1 MDGLVKSEIKKEEI
15 TGIPSLTLHGIEI
28 TQQQDELDGGEVD
41 FEEDLTEEDLEL
53 ESTYQDVDTEDSDV
67 TLTQAESRRSLP
79 LSDAPMRKYPFNLKQ
94 NECGNILTVHH
105 TVKEAGQ
112 QLRIQIAACCFNE
125 LSNKLVVIDK
135 RGNVFVFDFVHKRY
149 WRLGVRMPKAKLI
162 RPSPLHTSDYIVG
175 NKVGHLYIIDVDN
188 SILGAHGEVGSAPL
202 EELSWSNRLQNPRCA
217 NALMRF
223 GGEAVL
229 VNLHTLEVSHQLDFD
244 ESRYTLKFAA
254 FLPNSDQ
261 FFIGFSNDSLH
272 VWSSHSLATL
282 RMAQPIKARNRKL
295 RLLPVGE
302 SIPQFALRSPDE
314 SDVEDDLTFDCQDY
328 DFADGLLL
336 CYCFTPDGNK
346 MCLSTLDGYLLVL
359 SVATFDL
366 EKLYRLNDFTLR
378 QMAFLAQPKE
388 RIVFGVTA
396 RNQAVMLDL
405 SNTDH
410 KLIVQRSNAI
420 SLSLSRDGKLL
431 SVTSLCGEVNV
442 WSTCR
447 LFNALQ
453 AQTRCLNQMKSTFK
467 QPKVLPPCSVAG
479 GGMNQELRHL
489 LKPERLRAM
498 LKEYG
503 CYPEKYRFLIWT
515 SLLELPCNGPQFQA
529 LIKLGPPLMVR
540 KQAKKLKI
548 RNEAQRRV
556 LIKIWSCLAQWCKVL
571 AHADFMPHL
580 IYPFVKQLPKNSL
593 VCFEVIATLV
603 LNHFQ
608 LWFEFHPLP
617 PSNYLAMCENILQ
630 HCDAQLCKF
639 YKSQEILAKDY
650 AWSLLS
656 TAFSEVLEE
665 QQWLSLWDNI
675 VSEQPWFP
683 VFLVVAYNLIH
694 REVII
699 RLPDKRSVL
708 SFFHEQNPVDIGKL
722 LSKARRLMAKCEL
735 ALHPQRFM
743 QRFNAIPKGVYPK
756 FLKYPSEWIEQQEE
770 QTVSLMKHNEEI
782 DARIRHLEL
791 EEVQIMER
799 LENGIK
805 QEEHARRLKE
815 MEKLYQDTIHREEER
830 ITCQRKMLL
839 TYQMEVRRRKS
850 EVITKLQESEQR
862 RKVLEME
869 KDIDLLMHS
878 IERERRRHN
887 QQMQLAED
895 EIRNQEM
902 ELIAQRYYLDSAGA
916 PLAQKYY
923 DKIQKLC
930 TQRDQLQQNLRDM
943 TMEHLRTPA
952 SASAQ
957 YNPQLG
963 DIENSI
969 LEIQREFTEI
979 ITTETTTRGCRS
991 NFS

>member
-1 MDGLVKSEIKKEEI
+1 MDRIIKSEIKEEI
-15 TGIPSLTLHGIEI
+15 TGIPSVTLHGIGKS
-28 TQQQDELDGGEVD
+28 QLDDPHGEED
-41 FEEDLTEEDLEL
+41 LDDDLTEEDLEQ
-53 ESTYQDVDTEDSDV
+53 STYDDVDTEDSDI
-67 TLTQAESRRSLP
+67 TLTQAETARSMP
-79 LSDAPMRKYPFNLKQ
+79 LSDAPMRKFPFKLKQ

-105 TVKEAGQ
+105 TIKEAGHR
-112 QLRIQIAACCFNE
+112 LRIQIAACCFNE

-135 RGNVFVFDFVHKRY
+135 RGNVFIFDFVHKRY
-149 WRLGVRMPKAKLI
+149 WRLGFRLPKAKLI
-162 RPSPLHTSDYIVG
+162 RPSPLHNSDYIVG
-175 NKVGHLYIIDVDN
+175 NKTGGITIIDVDS
-188 SILGAHGEVGSAPL
+188 SIMGARGEVGNATL
-202 EELSWSNRLQNPRCA
+202 DELSWSNRLQNPRFS

-223 GGEAVL
+223 GSEAFL
-229 VNLHTLEVSHQLDFD
+229 VNLHTLAVSHQLDFD

-272 VWSSHSLATL
+272 VWSSHSLCTL

-295 RLLPVGE
+295 RLLPVEE
-302 SIPQFALRSPDE
+302 SVPEIVLRGTDD
-314 SDVEDDLTFDCQDY
+314 SDLEDDLTFDCQDH

-359 SVATFDL
+359 CVASFDL
-366 EKLYRLNDFTLR
+366 EKLYRLADFTLR
-378 QMAFLAQPKE
+378 QMALLAQPKE
-388 RIVFGVTA
+388 RIVFGITT

-405 SNTDH
+405 TNTDH

-420 SLSLSRDGKLL
+420 SLTLSRDGKLL
-431 SVTSLCGEVNV
+431 SVTSRCGEVNV

-453 AQTRCLNQMKSTFK
+453 VQTRCLNQIKSTFK
-467 QPKVLPPCSVAG
+467 QPKPLPHCSVG
-479 GGMNQELRHL
+479 GGVSQELRHL
-489 LKPERLRAM
+489 LKPERLKAM

-515 SLLELPCNGPQFQA
+515 SLLDLPCNGPQFQA
-529 LIKLGPPLMVR
+529 LIKLGAPLMV
-540 KQAKKLKI
+540 KNQAKKLKI
-548 RNEAQRRV
+548 RNDAQRRAV
-556 LIKIWSCLAQWCKVL
+556 IKIWSCLSQWCKVL
-571 AHADFMPHL
+571 AHADFMPLL

-593 VCFEVIATLV
+593 VSFEVVATLI

-617 PSNYLAMCENILQ
+617 PSNYLAMCDNILQ
-630 HCDAQLCKF
+630 HCDEELCQF
-639 YKSQEILAKDY
+639 YNSQDIAPKDF

-665 QQWLSLWDNI
+665 QHWLSLWDNI
-675 VSEQPWFP
+675 VSEPPWFP
-683 VFLVVAYNLIH
+683 VFLVVAYNVIH
-694 REVII
+694 REIVI

-708 SFFHEQNPVDIGKL
+708 MYFRDQNPVDISKL
-722 LSKARRLMAKCEL
+722 LFKARKLMAKCEL

-743 QRFNAIPKGVYPK
+743 EHFRPIPKGVYPK
-756 FLKYPSEWIEQQEE
+756 FLKYPSEWIEKQEE
-770 QTVSLMKHNEEI
+770 QAVSLLKHNQEI

-791 EEVQIMER
+791 EEVQIKER
-799 LENGIK
+799 LENGLK
-805 QEEHARRLKE
+805 QEEHARRLRE

-830 ITCQRKMLL
+830 ITIQRKMLL

-850 EVITKLQESEQR
+850 EVITKLHESEQR

-902 ELIAQRYYLDSAGA
+902 ELLAQRYYSETAGA

-923 DKIQKLC
+923 DNIQKLC
-930 TQRDQLQQNLRDM
+930 SQRDQLQQKLRDM
-943 TMEHLRTPA
+943 TMEQLRSPA
-952 SASAQ
+952 TSSVQ
-957 YNPQLG
+957 CNPQLV

-979 ITTETTTRGCRS
+979 ITTETTARGYRS
-991 NFS
+991 TYS

>member
-1 MDGLVKSEIKKEEI
+1 MDMIVKTEIKKEDI
-15 TGIPSLTLHGIEI
+15 TGIPSATLHGIEG
-28 TQQQDELDGGEVD
+28 TQQDHDETDLE
-41 FEEDLTEEDLEL
+41 EEDWTEADLEL
-53 ESTYQDVDTEDSDV
+53 SSFQDADTDDSDV
-67 TLTQAESRRSLP
+67 TLTQAETAHSMP
-79 LSDAPMRKYPFNLKQ
+79 LSDASMRKYPFKLKQ

-135 RGNVFVFDFVHKRY
+135 RGNIFVFDFVHKRY
-149 WRLGVRMPKAKLI
+149 WRLGFLMPRAKLI
-162 RPSPLHTSDYIVG
+162 RPSPLHISDYYVG
-175 NKVGHLYIIDVDN
+175 NKTGHVFIIDVDN
-188 SILGAHGEVGSAPL
+188 SILGAHGEVGNAAL
-202 EELSWSNRLQNPRCA
+202 EELSWSNRLQNPRSS

-223 GGEAVL
+223 GSEAVL

-272 VWSSHSLATL
+272 VWSSHSLCTL

-295 RLLPVGE
+295 RLLPAGE
-302 SIPQFALRSPDE
+302 TIPEIVLRGADD
-314 SDVEDDLTFDCQDY
+314 SDLEDDLTFDCQDY
-328 DFADGLLL
+328 DFADGSLLT
-336 CYCFTPDGNK
+336 YCFTPDGNK

-359 SVATFDL
+359 SVASFDL
-366 EKLYRLNDFTLR
+366 EKLYRLTDFTLR

-388 RIVFGVTA
+388 RIVFGITA

-405 SNTDH
+405 TNTDH
-410 KLIVQRSNAI
+410 KLVVQRSNAI

-431 SVTSLCGEVNV
+431 SVTSRCGEVNV

-453 AQTRCLNQMKSTFK
+453 VQTRCLNQMKSTFK
-467 QPKVLPPCSVAG
+467 QLKPLPPCSVSG
-479 GGMNQELRHL
+479 GVSKELRHL
-489 LKPERLRAM
+489 LKPERLKAM

-515 SLLELPCNGPQFQA
+515 SLLDLPCNSPQFQA
-529 LIKLGPPLMVR
+529 LIKLGAPLMVR
-540 KQAKKLKI
+540 NQAKKLKV
-548 RNEAQRRV
+548 RNDAQRRV
-556 LIKIWSCLAQWCKVL
+556 VIKIWSCLAQWCKVL

-593 VCFEVIATLV
+593 VSFEVIATLI

-617 PSNYLAMCENILQ
+617 PSNYLAMCENILL
-630 HCDAQLCKF
+630 HCDEQLCKF
-639 YKSQEILAKDY
+639 YKSQEILAKDF
-650 AWSLLS
+650 AWPLLS

-675 VSEQPWFP
+675 FSEQPWFP

-694 REVII
+694 REIII

-708 SFFHEQNPVDIGKL
+708 LFFHDQNPVDIGKL
-722 LSKARRLMAKCEL
+722 LSKARQLMAKCDL

-743 QRFNAIPKGVYPK
+743 QRFSPIPKGVYPK

-770 QTVSLMKHNEEI
+770 QAVSLIKHNQEI

-791 EEVQIMER
+791 EEVKIMER
-799 LENGIK
+799 LENGLK

-869 KDIDLLMHS
+869 KEIDLLMHN

-902 ELIAQRYYLDSAGA
+902 ELLAQRYYSDTQGA

-923 DKIQKLC
+923 DNIQKLC
-930 TQRDQLQQNLRDM
+930 SQRDQLQKNLREM
-943 TMEHLRTPA
+943 TMEQLRTPA
-952 SASAQ
+952 TSSAQ
-957 YNPQLG
+957 FNPQLF

-979 ITTETTTRGCRS
+979 ITTETTTRECRS

>member
-1 MDGLVKSEIKKEEI
+1 MDGIVGPIKKEDV
-15 TGIPSLTLHGIEI
+15 TGIPSVTLHEFKQADYTDSEADI
-28 TQQQDELDGGEVD
+28 
-41 FEEDLTEEDLEL
+41 EEDFTEEHLEL
-53 ESTYQDVDTEDSDV
+53 ESSYQDVPTEDSDA
-67 TLTQAESRRSLP
+67 TITQAKSVRSLP
-79 LSDAPMRKYPFNLKQ
+79 LSNTPMRKYPFKLKQ
-94 NECGNILTVHH
+94 NDSGNILTVHH
-105 TVKEAGQ
+105 TVNEGGQ

-125 LSNKLVVIDK
+125 LSNKLVIIDK
-135 RGNVFVFDFVHKRY
+135 RGNVFVFDFVNKRY
-149 WRLGVRMPKAKLI
+149 WRLGFRIARAKLV
-162 RPSPLHTSDYIVG
+162 RPSPLHMSDYIVG
-175 NKVGHLYIIDVDN
+175 NKVGQVFIIDVDN
-188 SILGAHGEVGSAPL
+188 SVLGPRGEVGNASL
-202 EELSWSNRLQNPRCA
+202 EELSWSNRFLNPCTS

-223 GGEAVL
+223 GSDAVL
-229 VNLHTLEVSHQLDFD
+229 VNLRTLEVSHQLDFD

-261 FFIGFSNDSLH
+261 FLIGFSNDSLH
-272 VWSSHSLATL
+272 VWSSHSLCTL

-295 RLLPVGE
+295 RLMPSGE
-302 SIPQFALRSPDE
+302 SVPEFVLRG
-314 SDVEDDLTFDCQDY
+314 SDNSDMEDDLTFDCQDHDY
-328 DFADGLLL
+328 ADGLLVS
-336 CYCFTPDGNK
+336 YCFTPDGNK
-346 MCLSTLDGYLLVL
+346 MCLSTLDGYLLL
-359 SVATFDL
+359 LNVASFDL
-366 EKLYRLNDFTLR
+366 EKLYRLTDFTLR

-388 RIVFGVTA
+388 RIVFGITA

-405 SNTDH
+405 TNTDY
-410 KLIVQRSNAI
+410 KLIVQRENAI
-420 SLSLSRDGKLL
+420 DLTLSRDGKLL
-431 SVTSLCGEVNV
+431 SVTSRCGEVNV

-453 AQTRCLNQMKSTFK
+453 AQVRCLGQMKSTFK
-467 QPKVLPPCSVAG
+467 QLKPLPPCSVSRG
-479 GGMNQELRHL
+479 VNQEVRHL

-515 SLLELPCNGPQFQA
+515 SLLELPCNGTQFQA
-529 LIKLGPPLMVR
+529 LIKLGPPPMVR
-540 KQAKKLKI
+540 NQAKKLKI
-548 RNEAQRRV
+548 KNEAQRRGV
-556 LIKIWSCLAQWCKVL
+556 IKIWSCLAQWCKVL
-571 AHADFMPHL
+571 AHADFMPHI
-580 IYPFVKQLPKNSL
+580 IYPFVKQLPKNGL
-593 VCFEVIATLV
+593 VSFEVIATLV
-603 LNHFQ
+603 LNHFE

-630 HCDAQLCKF
+630 DCDGKLCRF
-639 YKSQEILAKDY
+639 YKSQEILAKDF

-675 VSEQPWFP
+675 ISEQPWFP
-683 VFLVVAYNLIH
+683 VFLVVAYNLVN

-708 SFFHEQNPVDIGKL
+708 SFFHEQNPVDVGKL
-722 LSKARRLMAKCEL
+722 LSKARRLMARCEL

-743 QRFNAIPKGVYPK
+743 HRFSGIPKGVYPK
-756 FLKYPSEWIEQQEE
+756 FLKYPSEWIEQQED
-770 QTVSLMKHNEEI
+770 QAISLIKHNQEI

-799 LENGIK
+799 LENGLK

-815 MEKLYQDTIHREEER
+815 MEKLYQDTIYREEER

-869 KDIDLLMHS
+869 KEIDLLMHS
-878 IERERRRHN
+878 IERERRRQN

-902 ELIAQRYYLDSAGA
+902 ELLAQRYYSETAGA
-916 PLAQKYY
+916 PLAQKYF
-923 DKIQKLC
+923 DNIQKLC
-930 TQRDQLQQNLRDM
+930 NQRDQLQKNLRDM
-943 TMEHLRTPA
+943 TMEHLQTPA
-952 SASAQ
+952 TSVQ
-957 YNPQLG
+957 FQPHLV

-979 ITTETTTRGCRS
+979 ITTETTARGCKS
-991 NFS
+991 NILN